1 MAVAQRVADERVEKC
16 GSVVGYQIRLESCM
30 VSEQCRTHRKYYI
43 LTDAE
48 LSKPHTLKPM
58 SSRWRW
64 AGCMEINTRP

>member
-30 VSEQCRTHRKYYI
+30 VSEQCRTHRKYHI

-48 LSKPHTLKPM
+48 LF
-58 SSRWRW
+58 
-64 AGCMEINTRP
+64 